1 MSSIFNIGQQVR
13 ITGTFKDSSGT
24 LTNPTS
30 VSFSYKEGGTTTT
43 YVYGTDAELVRDST
57 GVYHVD
63 ITPAAAGRI
72 EWRLWSTGNL
82 VQAEQGS
89 FYIRPT
95 NV

>member
-13 ITGTFKDSSGT
+13 ITGTFRDSSGA
-24 LTNPTS
+24 LTNPTA
-30 VSFSYKEGGTTTT
+30 VSFSYKEGDTTTT

-63 ITPAAAGRI
+63 ITPTVAGTI
-72 EWRLWSTGNL
+72 EWRMWSTGTL
-82 VQAEQGS
+82 VQAEQGN
-89 FYIRPT
+89 FYIRPI